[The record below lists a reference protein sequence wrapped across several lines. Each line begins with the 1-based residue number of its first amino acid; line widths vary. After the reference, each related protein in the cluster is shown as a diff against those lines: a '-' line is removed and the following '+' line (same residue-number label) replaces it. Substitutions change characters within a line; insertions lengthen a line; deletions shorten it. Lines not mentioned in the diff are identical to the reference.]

1 MGGRE
6 GGISTAE
13 YSLQS
18 PCPENAK
25 NQEFLNKLQV
35 YIRVRILRLSSV
47 CVGGTSLRA
56 GWPDIRTSPLM
67 APPRGRKNGGSQPI
81 SWLHPTT
88 WWMSSVLLSQL
99 AAWVGTFL
107 IILFLKFCKVANLFS
122 LYFRKSKRSFVQWS
136 CWRMRDH
143 SWLEE
148 TIIQPR

>member
-35 YIRVRILRLSSV
+35 YIRVRISRLSSV

-67 APPRGRKNGGSQPI
+67 APPRGRKKWRLSTNQLVAPYHVMNVVSLVVSVGSL
-81 SWLHPTT
+81 SWHIFDYP
-88 WWMSSVLLSQL
+88 
-99 AAWVGTFL
+99 FPE
-107 IILFLKFCKVANLFS
+107 ILQSCEFIFS
-122 LYFRKSKRSFVQWS
+122 LF
-136 CWRMRDH
+136 
-143 SWLEE
+143 
-148 TIIQPR
+148 

>member
-35 YIRVRILRLSSV
+35 YIRVRISRLSSV

-67 APPRGRKNGGSQPI
+67 APPRGRKKWRLSTNQLIAPYHVMNVVSLVVSVGSL
-81 SWLHPTT
+81 SWHIFDYP
-88 WWMSSVLLSQL
+88 
-99 AAWVGTFL
+99 FPE
-107 IILFLKFCKVANLFS
+107 ILQSCEFIFS
-122 LYFRKSKRSFVQWS
+122 LFN
-136 CWRMRDH
+136 
-143 SWLEE
+143 EE
-148 TIIQPR
+148 EVLFNGPVDV